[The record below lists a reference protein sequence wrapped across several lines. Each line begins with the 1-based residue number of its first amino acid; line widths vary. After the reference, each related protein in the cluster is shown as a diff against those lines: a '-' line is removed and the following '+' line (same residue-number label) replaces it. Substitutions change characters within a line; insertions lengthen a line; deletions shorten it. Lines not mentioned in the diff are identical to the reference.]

1 MAEMITYAVKNTSAL
16 AKAFKVRGGHQVV
29 AANSEAEVASAR
41 PLSEQQID
49 AFARDGVK
57 VAEKKAKVDKD
68 QKPSGLQAVHRGAG
82 SFSVMDGDKELVEKL
97 TKEDADAFNKLDD
110 AAKAKFIADRKAA

>member
-1 MAEMITYAVKNTSAL
+1 MAKITNNAPG
-16 AKAFKVRGGHQVV
+16 VRIV
-29 AANSEAEVASAR
+29 N
-41 PLSEQQID
+41 
-49 AFARDGVK
+49 
-57 VAEKKAKVDKD
+57 AKVDGKVVQVSLRSGETKD
-68 QKPSGLQAVHRGAG
+68 LDVIETKGHKARVESGVFTVSGGKKAETPPSGPQAVHRGAG